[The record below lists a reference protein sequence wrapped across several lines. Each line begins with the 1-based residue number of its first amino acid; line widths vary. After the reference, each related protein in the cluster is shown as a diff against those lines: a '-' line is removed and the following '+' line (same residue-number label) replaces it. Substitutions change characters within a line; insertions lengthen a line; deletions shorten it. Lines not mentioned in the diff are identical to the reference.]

1 MISSLFSTQT
11 FLLSVMLAPLI
22 RVVEEKEREVV
33 STTAL
38 RERAMASV
46 DWLPHRAQPMEEEA
60 TTTHR
65 VTVATATTAGP
76 GTSHRMYT
84 IGKEKEEGEGRWDGT
99 RQVLMSRGREGHGCR
114 VVPVHG
120 YAGSPGGGQSS
131 WSYSGGYDEQWSGQQ
146 SPWRR
151 QSGELIIST

>member
-1 MISSLFSTQT
+1 
-11 FLLSVMLAPLI
+11 MLAPLI
-22 RVVEEKEREVV
+22 RAVEEKEREVV

-38 RERAMASV
+38 KERAMASV

-84 IGKEKEEGEGRWDGT
+84 IGKEMEEGEGRWDGT
-99 RQVLMSRGREGHGCR
+99 RQVLMSRGREGHGHR
-114 VVPVHG
+114 VVPVGMLQVREEVKVHG
-120 YAGSPGGGQSS
+120 ATVVGMMSS
-131 WSYSGGYDEQWSGQQ
+131 GLVSSLH
-146 SPWRR
+146 
-151 QSGELIIST
+151 GEDRVVS

>member
-1 MISSLFSTQT
+1 
-11 FLLSVMLAPLI
+11 MLVPLI
-22 RVVEEKEREVV
+22 RAVEEKEREVV

-38 RERAMASV
+38 KERAMASV

-84 IGKEKEEGEGRWDGT
+84 IGKEEGEGRWDGT
-99 RQVLMSRGREGHGCR
+99 RQVLMSRGREGHGRR
-114 VVPVHG
+114 VVPVGMLQVQVEVKVHRATLVGMMSSGLVSSLHG
-120 YAGSPGGGQSS
+120 EDRVVS
-131 WSYSGGYDEQWSGQQ
+131 
-146 SPWRR
+146 
-151 QSGELIIST
+151 

>member
-1 MISSLFSTQT
+1 
-11 FLLSVMLAPLI
+11 MLAPLI
-22 RVVEEKEREVV
+22 RAVEEKEREVV

-38 RERAMASV
+38 KERVMASV
-46 DWLPHRAQPMEEEA
+46 DWLPHRGQPMEKEA

-99 RQVLMSRGREGHGCR
+99 RQVLMSRSRECHGCQVPVGMLQVQEEVKVLGATVVGMMSSGLVSSLHGEDR
-114 VVPVHG
+114 VV
-120 YAGSPGGGQSS
+120 S
-131 WSYSGGYDEQWSGQQ
+131 
-146 SPWRR
+146 
-151 QSGELIIST
+151 

>member
-1 MISSLFSTQT
+1 
-11 FLLSVMLAPLI
+11 
-22 RVVEEKEREVV
+22 
-33 STTAL
+33 
-38 RERAMASV
+38 
-46 DWLPHRAQPMEEEA
+46 MEEEA

-65 VTVATATTAGP
+65 VKVATATTAGP

-84 IGKEKEEGEGRWDGT
+84 IGKEEEGEGRWDGT
-99 RQVLMSRGREGHGCR
+99 RQSPYEQGQRRSRLSGGAS
-114 VVPVHG
+114 G
-120 YAGSPGGGQSS
+120 YTASPGGGQSS